1 MGGFRKA
8 KAEQAFV
15 KMAMYGASG
24 SGKTFTSL
32 LIGEGLAKLTGKR
45 IAFIDTERGSDF
57 YSQAVKERK
66 IHPEAFDF
74 DALYTRSLSESLEA
88 VKALDLQHHGIIVV
102 DSVTHLWETA
112 KNSFDGR
119 QTKAGTIPFHAWGK
133 IKKPYK
139 ELINMLI
146 SIPCHIIIC
155 GRQGN
160 EFAEDEETGELKS
173 IGHKMKAEGET
184 PYEPHIL
191 IRLESV
197 KGKNI
202 DSYPIAHI
210 EKDRTGILSGRAI
223 EYPDFEN
230 VIKPLLPVLG
240 HKQAVIES
248 EEATASHDA
257 EKYTE
262 EDIEKE
268 AKSFELLE
276 HFESRFKLANDREE
290 AEAVAKEITP
300 DIKKQMTIK
309 DVATLKEIYLDTIKR
324 KELKAKK

>member
-1 MGGFRKA
+1 MSGFKKA
-8 KAEQAFV
+8 KAEQAYV

-32 LIGEGLAKLTGKR
+32 LIAEGLSAIIGKR
-45 IAFIDTERGSDF
+45 TAYIDTERGSDF

-66 IHPEAFDF
+66 LHPTAFDF
-74 DALYTRSLSESLEA
+74 DALYTRSLVESLEA
-88 VKALDLQHHGIIVV
+88 VKTLDLKTHGIIVV

-112 KNSFDGR
+112 KNSFEGK

-139 ELINMLI
+139 DFINTII
-146 SIPCHIIIC
+146 SLPCHVIIC

-160 EFAEDEETGELKS
+160 DFAEDEETGELKS

-191 IRLESV
+191 IRLECV

-202 DSYPIAHI
+202 DSYPIAHV

-223 EYPDFEN
+223 EYPTFDN
-230 VIKPLLPVLG
+230 LIKPLLGVLG
-240 HKQAVIES
+240 HKQAVIDS
-248 EEATASHDA
+248 EETTASHDA
-257 EKYTE
+257 EAYTE
-262 EDIEKE
+262 EDLTKD

-276 HFESRFKLANDREE
+276 HFEAKFKLCTT
-290 AEAVAKEITP
+290 AEDVERIAKEIT
-300 DIKKQMTIK
+300 KEVKAQMTIK
-309 DVATLKEIYLDTIKR
+309 DVATLKEIYIDTVKKGR
-324 KELKAKK
+324 K